1 MLGGGSGKCLLYNG
15 ELGVIAD
22 GVFCIKTKNE
32 VLCSSVFVDKLAS
45 LDLCYNS
52 LLSILRTVHIVLFF
66 FSDQISFASRLF
78 EKFETINHFLHKQH
92 TQCMHMS

>member
-22 GVFCIKTKNE
+22 GVFCIKAKNE

-52 LLSILRTVHIVLFF
+52 LLSILRTVRIVFF
-66 FSDQISFASRLF
+66 FFMIRYSLVAGYFKSLKLSIIFCI
-78 EKFETINHFLHKQH
+78 KNTPNVCI
-92 TQCMHMS
+92 